1 MFNLWRRRG
10 LGHSRPARGRI
21 SPTPRRG
28 PEALAVGREFVRP
41 DGFAAAQA
49 QFFLDGS
56 RVDDHIARRLRRCVH
71 HDLHARMDV
80 AAAPQERNHI
90 TITNNSPSFRDEL
103 REGARPDGVAH
114 ARGAKRD
121 AVGAPA
127 LRRTERAAREVRAR
141 ELRQRAA

>member
-1 MFNLWRRRG
+1 MFNGRRRRR
-10 LGHSRPARGRI
+10 LRVPSSPRGRVA
-21 SPTPRRG
+21 PTPRRA

-71 HDLHARMDV
+71 HDLHARVDV
-80 AAAPQERNHI
+80 ATAPQERNHI

-103 REGARPDGVAH
+103 RKRSRPDGVAH

-121 AVGAPA
+121 TVGAPA
-127 LRRTERAAREVRAR
+127 VRRTERAAREVRAR
-141 ELRQRAA
+141 ELRQRAS

>member
-1 MFNLWRRRG
+1 MFSGRGGRRLRVP
-10 LGHSRPARGRI
+10 SPARWRI

-56 RVDDHIARRLRRCVH
+56 RVDDHRARRLRRCVH

-90 TITNNSPSFRDEL
+90 TITNNAPSFRD
-103 REGARPDGVAH
+103 
-114 ARGAKRD
+114 
-121 AVGAPA
+121 
-127 LRRTERAAREVRAR
+127 
-141 ELRQRAA
+141 